1 MSSRF
6 TELTGD
12 LLEQIQFI
20 ASTESSTAT
29 WACALNTQS
38 SLWWDWNPFV
48 RILIKVGSLG
58 ENAKNKK
65 KSLQFANEIDVVLN
79 FFDSGMKIQDFN

>member
-1 MSSRF
+1 MHKMISSKI
-6 TELTGD
+6 
-12 LLEQIQFI
+12 LEGMKSLYIPVI

-29 WACALNTQS
+29 WACACNTQS

-48 RILIKVGSLG
+48 RKLIKVGSLG

-65 KSLQFANEIDVVLN
+65 KSPIN
-79 FFDSGMKIQDFN
+79 DFKTKMISWTSKNRI

>member
-1 MSSRF
+1 MP
-6 TELTGD
+6 
-12 LLEQIQFI
+12 FI

-48 RILIKVGSLG
+48 RKLIKVGSLG
-58 ENAKNKK
+58 ENAKKKKK
-65 KSLQFANEIDVVLN
+65 KSPIN
-79 FFDSGMKIQDFN
+79 DFKTKMISWTSKNRI